1 MSKLLGGQINLD
13 DFIFVH
19 VKGQTK
25 EIEII
30 KSEPALGLTITDN
43 GAGYCFIKRIGEGTV
58 VDRLKN
64 LVKIGDHIEKINDK
78 TVVGIRHFEVAKMLK
93 SIPIGSTFKIR
104 LVEPNSF
111 GFRMLINLL
120 FLLSL
125 KENIFSK

>member
-1 MSKLLGGQINLD
+1 MSKLLGGQINLE

-25 EIEII
+25 EIEIV
-30 KSEPALGLTITDN
+30 KTEPALGLTITDN
-43 GAGYCFIKRIGEGTV
+43 GAGYCFIKRIGDGTV